1 MHHSI
6 MASFSL
12 FFDGNNTAE
21 QFNSSRYVCGNEQNL
36 QQFPF
41 SHFKFVLDTRNSKL
55 FGKYSEYGF
64 SLRTSTSAHATTS
77 CVTEICS
84 VCNSKRLITS
94 HILFCYLF
102 NFSPLFFS
110 QYFFLNTLRSLHTLC
125 FICSTH
131 VALL

>member
-1 MHHSI
+1 MNILSC
-6 MASFSL
+6 
-12 FFDGNNTAE
+12 
-21 QFNSSRYVCGNEQNL
+21 YL

-102 NFSPLFFS
+102 NFSPLFFPS
-110 QYFFLNTLRSLHTLC
+110 IFFLILYVTSHSLLYMFYPCRSSIMR
-125 FICSTH
+125 ICEYEMSTH
-131 VALL
+131 IL